1 LRIADEDLPVTQ
13 GRLLP
18 SEVLLNALSA
28 RKANFR
34 MRLVLL
40 NAGPAVQVNM
50 QIQQAQQHAQ
60 HVLQGDTQIQSFP
73 QEAGIQNA
81 KTIRR
86 GLT

>member
-1 LRIADEDLPVTQ
+1 MTQ

-60 HVLQGDTQIQSFP
+60 HVLQGDTQIQSFSGGDMMR
-73 QEAGIQNA
+73 GISQPVHSA